1 MIVIFMTNGT
11 VHHQNNNESFL
22 EAKMQELKQ
31 TIVDY
36 NEQVVVHVLA
46 FANQKSKNFLTDLSC
61 IVSKKLEIET
71 NI

>member
-1 MIVIFMTNGT
+1 MTNGS
-11 VHHQNNNESFL
+11 VHLQNNNESFL

-61 IVSKKLEIET
+61 IVSKVKNLKLE
-71 NI
+71 

>member
-1 MIVIFMTNGT
+1 MILIFMTNGS
-11 VHHQNNNESFL
+11 VHLQNNNESFL

-61 IVSKKLEIET
+61 IVSKVKNLKLK
-71 NI
+71 

>member
-1 MIVIFMTNGT
+1 MTNGS
-11 VHHQNNNESFL
+11 VHLQNNNESFL

-46 FANQKSKNFLTDLSC
+46 FANQTSKNFLRNLSY
-61 IVSKKLEIET
+61 IVSKKQHWNKL
-71 NI
+71 